1 MAAMALKHFDV
12 LGYVEK
18 SRALGVDE
26 KVATHQARQIEEAI
40 DIAVVTAK
48 AEIENKELAT
58 KGDMKSLE
66 LAMRSDIKALDKE
79 IKALDLKIE
88 QTKAEIHKSKF
99 EIVVWVGGFFVASGF
114 IQHFFK

>member
-40 DIAVVTAK
+40 DIAVMTAK
-48 AEIENKELAT
+48 TEIENKELAT
-58 KGDMKSLE
+58 KGDI
-66 LAMRSDIKALDKE
+66 RALDSKLEKE
-79 IKALDLKIE
+79 LKALDLKIE

-99 EIVVWVGGFFVASGF
+99 ELVVWMGGFLLASGF
-114 IQHFFK
+114 IQHFLK